1 MVIGWD
7 SQSHRPLPPT
17 EPYGWWGYGWHAP
30 EPRSIV
36 ALIEG
41 GTLDARSA
49 ATLWLML
56 EARASIVVAAQAPGA
71 GKTTTLTALLDFLPP
86 GVQRLYLRGWSET
99 FAFLGEADPARSYLL
114 CNEISA
120 HLPVYLWG
128 RKVGQLF
135 AALEEGYG
143 LGTTMHADSLAE
155 LAATLEGYPLYVPR
169 RAVARLDLLLTL
181 DVDYDPRER
190 RPQRHLAALQLPRR
204 TGEGDDFDPVTLA
217 RWDPARG
224 AIIHRDDAPPLGLL
238 RRTELGP
245 EEFANERER
254 RAAFLGDLAARG
266 VRTVAEVRR
275 ELAAYSR
282 VAARP
287 GDQGRRAGTSP

>member
-1 MVIGWD
+1 MATGWE
-7 SQSHRPLPPT
+7 SQSHRSLPPT

-36 ALIEG
+36 ALIAG
-41 GTLDARSA
+41 GTLDACAA

-56 EARASIVVAAQAPGA
+56 EARASVVVAAQAPGA

-86 GVQRLYLRGWSET
+86 GARRLYLRGWSET
-99 FAFLGEADPARSYLL
+99 FGFLGEADPARSYLL

-155 LAATLEGYPLYVPR
+155 LTATLEGYPLYVPR
-169 RAVARLDLLLTL
+169 RAVARLNLLVTL

-190 RPQRHLAALQLPRR
+190 RPHRHLAALQLLRR
-204 TGEGDDFDPVTLA
+204 TGEGDDYDPVTLA
-217 RWDPARG
+217 RWEPARG
-224 AIIHRDDAPPLGLL
+224 AIVHRNGEPPPGLL
-238 RRTELGP
+238 RRTGLGP
-245 EEFANERER
+245 EEFAGERER
-254 RAAFLGDLAARG
+254 RAAFLDDLAERG
-266 VRTVAEVRR
+266 VRAVAEVRR
-275 ELAAYSR
+275 ELASYPQP
-282 VAARP
+282 AARP
-287 GDQGRRAGTSP
+287 DEQGQHAGEPP

>member
-1 MVIGWD
+1 MATGWD
-7 SQSHRPLPPT
+7 SQGRHPASPT

-41 GTLDARSA
+41 GTLDARAA
-49 ATLWLML
+49 ATVWLML
-56 EARASIVVAAQAPGA
+56 EARASVVVAAQAPGA
-71 GKTTTLTALLDFLPP
+71 GKTTMLTALLDFLPP
-86 GVQRLYLRGWSET
+86 GVRRLYLRGWSET

-135 AALEEGYG
+135 AAVEEGYG

-181 DVDYDPRER
+181 DVDYDPHER
-190 RPQRHLAALQLPRR
+190 RAHRHLAALQLLRR
-204 TGEGDDFDPVTLA
+204 TGEGDDFDLVMLA

-224 AIIHRDDAPPLGLL
+224 GIVHRDGEPPPGLL
-238 RRTELGP
+238 RHTGLGP
-245 EEFANERER
+245 DEFANERER

-266 VRTVAEVRR
+266 VRPVAEVRQ
-275 ELAAYSR
+275 ELAAYTG

-287 GDQGRRAGTSP
+287 GDQGRRAETAP

>member
-1 MVIGWD
+1 MATGWD
-7 SQSHRPLPPT
+7 NQGRQSASPA

-36 ALIEG
+36 ALIAG
-41 GTLDARSA
+41 GALDARA
-49 ATLWLML
+49 AAILWLLL
-56 EARASIVVAAQAPGA
+56 EARASVVVAAQAPGA
-71 GKTTTLTALLDFLPP
+71 GKTTMLTALLDFLPP
-86 GVQRLYLRGWSET
+86 GVRRLYLRGWSET
-99 FAFLGEADPARSYLL
+99 FACLGEADPARGYLL

-135 AALEEGYG
+135 AAVEEGYG

-190 RPQRHLAALQLPRR
+190 RPHRHLAALQLLRR
-204 TGEGDDFDPVTLA
+204 TGEGGDFDPVTLA

-224 AIIHRDDAPPLGLL
+224 AIVHHDGEPPPGLL
-238 RRTELGP
+238 RRTGLGAA
-245 EEFANERER
+245 EFAAERER
-254 RAAFLGDLAARG
+254 RAAFLDDLAARE
-266 VRTVAEVRR
+266 VRAVAEVRR
-275 ELAAYSR
+275 ELASYLGAGGH
-282 VAARP
+282 AGEA
-287 GDQGRRAGTSP
+287 GR

>member
-1 MVIGWD
+1 MTAWGD
-7 SQSHRPLPPT
+7 LDRRLPA
-17 EPYGWWGYGWHAP
+17 EPYGWWGYHWHAP

-41 GTLDARSA
+41 GTLDARTA
-49 ATLWLML
+49 ATLWLAL
-56 EARASIVVAAQAPGA
+56 GARASVVVAARAPGA

-86 GVQRLYLRGWSET
+86 GVRRLYLRGWSET
-99 FAFLGEADPARSYLL
+99 FDFLGEADPARSYLL

-143 LGTTMHADSLAE
+143 LGTTMHADNLGE

-190 RPQRHLAALQLPRR
+190 RPHRHLASLRLLRR
-204 TGEGDDFDPVTLA
+204 AGEGDDFDPVTLA

-224 AIIHRDDAPPLGLL
+224 AIVHHDGTPPPGLL
-238 RRTELGP
+238 RRTGLVAT
-245 EEFANERER
+245 EFVVERER
-254 RAAFLGDLAARG
+254 RAAFLDDLATRG
-266 VRTVAEVRR
+266 VRAVAEVRR
-275 ELAAYSR
+275 ELASYPQP
-282 VAARP
+282 AARP
-287 GDQGRRAGTSP
+287 DEQGQHAGEPP